1 MLKRLKNTEGKNE
14 RQLDLIG
21 DQEERQ
27 LDLIGKINTDKTKSI
42 GFYDRKN
49 KDAIALVN
57 TINKVIENI
66 DGKKFVFVPSKEDPY
81 DFNKYTHLNQFG
93 NNIYSGKTLLNKAKN
108 EQYEMLDLMNKLKG
122 YNAGEKK
129 SKYEVLHNT
138 KKVYNTRINIIN
150 AFEDGTFPKKPDKQ
164 EIDIPELESEEPK
177 EKIPEWVEI
186 SDYAFDR
193 LKDKID
199 NAVDKNLG
207 PMLGKKKV
215 NYLHLQGFLRS
226 ILDGEFN
233 DREQARKYFADNIYD
248 EYRKKKKPQKNPQ
261 RIKY

>member
-1 MLKRLKNTEGKNE
+1 MKRLKNIEGKNE
-14 RQLDLIG
+14 QQLGLIG
-21 DQEERQ
+21 NQEERQ
-27 LDLIGKINTDKTKSI
+27 LDLIGEINTDKTKST

-49 KDAIALVN
+49 TDVIALAN
-57 TINKVIENI
+57 KINKTIEKI
-66 DGKKFVFVPSKEDPY
+66 DSKKFVFVPSKGDPY
-81 DFNKYTHLNQFG
+81 DFNKYIHLNQFG

-108 EQYEMLDLMNKLKG
+108 EQYEMLDLTNKLKG

-129 SKYEVLHNT
+129 KKSKNEFLRNT
-138 KKVYNTRINIIN
+138 KKVYTTRIDIIT

-186 SDYAFDR
+186 SDYTFDR
-193 LKDKID
+193 LKDEID
-199 NAVDKNLG
+199 NAVDKDLG

-215 NYLHLQGFLRS
+215 NHLHLQDFLQS

-233 DREQARKYFADNIYD
+233 ERDQTRKYFADNIYD
-248 EYRKKKKPQKNPQ
+248 EYQKKKKKN
-261 RIKY
+261 